1 MNKIIALFVL
11 VFLSGCIVTTMN
23 NSIPTPLSTQTA
35 QSEITQE
42 ETAEPNLTPST
53 SPVKL
58 LVKSI
63 NFDPAKNIYAISGE
77 IAKIVGEYPSGA
89 PLLELGEAII
99 VELCP
104 DEIVKCDSYDTTTI
118 KKLYE
123 DYYLSKDNQ
132 FLHYPMIFDVN
143 NKSFI
148 NYGN

>member
-1 MNKIIALFVL
+1 MNKIIVLLVL
-11 VFLSGCIVTTMN
+11 VFLSGCIVATIN
-23 NSIPTPLSTQTA
+23 NSIPAPSPAQIV
-35 QSEITQE
+35 QSEIIQQ

-53 SPVKL
+53 ASVKL
-58 LVKSI
+58 LVKSM

-89 PLLELGEAII
+89 PLLELGETII